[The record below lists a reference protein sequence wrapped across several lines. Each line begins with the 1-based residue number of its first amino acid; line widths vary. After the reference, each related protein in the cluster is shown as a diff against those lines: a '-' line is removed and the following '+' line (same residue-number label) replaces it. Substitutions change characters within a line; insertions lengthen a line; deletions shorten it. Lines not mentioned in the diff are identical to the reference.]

1 MSDIHNLHF
10 QSVFTT
16 KEPLSLSRLCKMKL
30 HDAADSG
37 KIPSELLPPEMQ
49 KSTPVM
55 EDFSISVA
63 GILKLLKNLKPGKAA
78 GPDRP
83 KPILLKELC
92 EEIAPIIQVIFER
105 SIQTGKLPAE
115 WCRAQVSPIFK
126 KGDKTSAANCRPISL
141 ICILCKVLEH
151 IMASH
156 LVKHFDKHD
165 LLYDLQHSFREKRS
179 CDTQLTMLFE
189 DLARNTSVGKQTDLI
204 LLDFSKAFDKVNHS
218 KLIWKLHQYGI
229 RGNRSQTVVIEGEES
244 GSVPVSSGVPQ
255 GSVLGPIL
263 FLVFINDLPEKLSS
277 QVQLFAD
284 DTAVYLTI
292 GGLDDGTVLQNHLD
306 KLSLWE
312 SQWDMEFNPSKC
324 QVVRVTTARKA
335 INTVYTLH
343 GQILEV
349 VTSAKYLGVD
359 ISSGLSWNSHIDQI
373 TGNANRTL
381 GYIRRNIKSKNQ
393 KVRETGYNTLVRP
406 QLEYVAPIW
415 DPYTKEKTLQ
425 LEKIQRAA
433 RWTTSN
439 YDYSSSVTSMLDQL
453 SWRTLEQRRADAR
466 LCLFYK
472 MVYGI
477 VAVPLPDYVQPTH
490 RVSRYCHSMTFRQ
503 IHTNRNYYK
512 YSFFPL
518 AIVQWNA
525 LPEPVVS
532 LQDLEAF
539 KVAVSKLQH
548 SKP

>member
-1 MSDIHNLHF
+1 M
-10 QSVFTT
+10 
-16 KEPLSLSRLCKMKL
+16 
-30 HDAADSG
+30 
-37 KIPSELLPPEMQ
+37 
-49 KSTPVM
+49 
-55 EDFSISVA
+55 
-63 GILKLLKNLKPGKAA
+63 
-78 GPDRP
+78 
-83 KPILLKELC
+83 
-92 EEIAPIIQVIFER
+92 
-105 SIQTGKLPAE
+105 
-115 WCRAQVSPIFK
+115 
-126 KGDKTSAANCRPISL
+126 
-141 ICILCKVLEH
+141 
-151 IMASH
+151 
-156 LVKHFDKHD
+156 
-165 LLYDLQHSFREKRS
+165 
-179 CDTQLTMLFE
+179 
-189 DLARNTSVGKQTDLI
+189 
-204 LLDFSKAFDKVNHS
+204 
-218 KLIWKLHQYGI
+218 
-229 RGNRSQTVVIEGEES
+229 
-244 GSVPVSSGVPQ
+244 SSGVPQ
-255 GSVLGPIL
+255 GSVLGPIV

-277 QVQLFAD
+277 QVRLFAD

-292 GGLDDGTVLQNHLD
+292 GGLDDGTVLQNDQD

-359 ISSGLSWNSHIDQI
+359 ISSGLSCNSHIDRI

-393 KVRETGYNTLVRP
+393 KVRETAYNTLVRP
-406 QLEYVAPIW
+406 QLEYAAPIW

-425 LEKIQRAA
+425 LEKIQRRAA

-439 YDYSSSVTSMLDQL
+439 YDYRSSVTSMLDQL

-472 MVYGI
+472 MIHGI
-477 VAVPLPDYVQPTH
+477 VAVPLPDYVQPTY

-525 LPEPVVS
+525 LPESVVS

-539 KVAVSKLQH
+539 MVAVSKLQH